1 VPPGES
7 VRVGDRQ
14 ISGGMIYVG
23 KALRSAGGWSEIE
36 PSLINPNLTAS
47 AGRPRPEQYMLG
59 YSSSYSWLQPQNR
72 GVYLD
77 WLAQGRSSPDISIG
91 YVLLFFYGIERRVL
105 VDAEHSE
112 RARAEIPLLMA
123 EIERLLEI
131 YGDSWFRSHARAL
144 LDLYRFREKVC
155 FGDLRPSFERYA
167 SIELRLA
174 LGKLAAE
181 KSPLPPA
188 WALSWL
194 LCWNEF
200 RRQPAFRDREEL
212 RQLFALR
219 YHEEYGEGL
228 RLKPSRAR
236 ITIDYRPASP
246 GIGHSFTVRPGDLP
260 DVSHLVAPRRKLLD
274 VADEV
279 FHELV
284 PFCRWVSRTGDAESP
299 AALSLLPPD
308 LARLR
313 DNDPSRQLADWVEES
328 VAAGVSAPIQRA
340 DLLARWRPSN
350 PDRLTRRDLEMLAVF
365 LERRGYGVEPDVR
378 FGELGNRE
386 GTVVFFRLAG
396 HRTDAAIAPGQHY
409 WTAALSLH
417 LAVILAAVDGPIHA
431 AEDTCLLAHVESAA
445 WVDEGER
452 MRLRARLR
460 WLLASPPG
468 LTGLKRRIEQLSP
481 IQRHSI
487 ARFLVGV
494 AAADGS
500 VNPEEIRLLSK
511 LYLLLGLDRR
521 TVYSDVHAQAAA
533 GAAAAEPVTLR
544 PAKAGRPGFAIPKAP
559 SRGSSL
565 SLDSRK
571 IDAKLAE
578 TETASSLLQEI
589 FIDEGETPPGPAGT
603 IGTLDAAHSAL
614 LAELATRPAWDRED
628 VERLA
633 AALGLFP
640 DGALE
645 TLNEAAYNLCG
656 APLLEGD
663 EIIEIETEILEEML
677 A

>member
-1 VPPGES
+1 M
-7 VRVGDRQ
+7 GDRQ

-23 KALRSAGGWSEIE
+23 KALRSAGGWSEME
-36 PSLINPNLTAS
+36 PSLINPNLAVS
-47 AGRPRPEQYMLG
+47 AGRPSPERYMLG

-77 WLAQGRSSPDISIG
+77 WLVQGRSTPDISIG

-112 RARAEIPLLMA
+112 RARAERPLLMA

-131 YGDSWFRSHARAL
+131 YGGDPWFRSHARAL
-144 LDLYRFREKVC
+144 LGLYRFQQD
-155 FGDLRPSFERYA
+155 FGFEDLRPSFERYA

-194 LCWNEF
+194 LSWNEF

-219 YHEEYGEGL
+219 YHEKYGEGL

-274 VADEV
+274 VADGA
-279 FHELV
+279 FQELV

-299 AALSLLPPD
+299 AALSLLPPE

-313 DNDPSRQLADWVEES
+313 ENDPSRQLADWVEES
-328 VAAGVSAPIQRA
+328 VAAGVSAPLQRT
-340 DLLARWRPSN
+340 DLLARWRLSN
-350 PDRLTRRDLEMLAVF
+350 PDRVTRRDLEMLAVF
-365 LERRGYGVEPDVR
+365 LERHGFGLEPDVR
-378 FGELGNRE
+378 FGGPVSRD
-386 GTVVFFRLAG
+386 GTIVFFRLPEESG
-396 HRTDAAIAPGQHY
+396 GAAVPPSPACQ
-409 WTAALSLH
+409 AAASSLH
-417 LAVILAAVDGPIHA
+417 LAVLLAAADGPVNA
-431 AEDTCLLAHVESAA
+431 AEEAHLLAYVEDAA
-445 WVDEGER
+445 WLDTGDR
-452 MRLRARLR
+452 MRLRAHLR
-460 WLLASPPG
+460 WLLARLPG
-468 LTGLKRRIEQLSP
+468 PAGLKKRIKPLSP
-481 IQRHSI
+481 ADRRSTSRLLID
-487 ARFLVGV
+487 V

-500 VNPEEIRLLSK
+500 VNPEEIRLLARF
-511 LYLLLGLDRR
+511 YDLLGLDRR
-521 TVYSDVHAQAAA
+521 TVYAEIHAQAAV
-533 GAAAAEPVTLR
+533 GAAAGEPVTLR
-544 PAKAGRPGFAIPKAP
+544 PATAGRSGFAIPSAP
-559 SRGSSL
+559 PPVSGVP
-565 SLDSRK
+565 LDSRK

-578 TETASSLLQEI
+578 TETVSSLLQEI
-589 FIDEGETPPGPAGT
+589 FIDEGETPPRPAGT

-614 LAELATRPAWDRED
+614 LAELAARSAWDRED
-628 VERLA
+628 VDRLA

-645 TLNEAAYNLCG
+645 TLNEAAYNFCG

-663 EIIEIETEILEEML
+663 QRIEIDGEILREVLESPR
-677 A
+677 